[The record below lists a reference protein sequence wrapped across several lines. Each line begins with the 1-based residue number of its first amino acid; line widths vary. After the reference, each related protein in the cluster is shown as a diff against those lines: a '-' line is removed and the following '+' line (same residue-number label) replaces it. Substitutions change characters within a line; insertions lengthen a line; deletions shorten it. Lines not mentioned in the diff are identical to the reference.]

1 MEQPSHLSQKEAE
14 ATVPFTDESRQ
25 LLAERVRARDPA
37 ALQAVVKT
45 YLPQV
50 LRAARGA
57 GLAPARAED
66 VTQATFTTFLERAEE
81 FEGRSHVRTWLFGI
95 LYKKIAGAR
104 REARRDEQ
112 MADIDG
118 VVEQRFNATGSW
130 VNPPRPIEGEVYAA
144 EVRERLTEC
153 LDAVPTQQRMAFV
166 LREVEGCTTE
176 ELCTILQVMR
186 TNLGVLLHR
195 VRHHLRECLE
205 AKGVRG

>member
-1 MEQPSHLSQKEAE
+1 MDIISRGFSGRRSAAAVKLPPGQYLTTDFPVLSAGPTPHVSLERWEFVIDDGTNVLRRWDWKAFRDLPTETFVVDLHCVTRWSKLGTSWE
-14 ATVPFTDESRQ
+14 GVSLDT
-25 LLAERVRARDPA
+25 LLKD
-37 ALQAVVKT
+37 VKT

-95 LYKKIAGAR
+95 LYKKIAEAR

-118 VVEQRFNATGSW
+118 VVEQRFNA
-130 VNPPRPIEGEVYAA
+130 
-144 EVRERLTEC
+144 
-153 LDAVPTQQRMAFV
+153 
-166 LREVEGCTTE
+166 
-176 ELCTILQVMR
+176 
-186 TNLGVLLHR
+186 
-195 VRHHLRECLE
+195 
-205 AKGVRG
+205 